1 MAHEEGLPG
10 IGDSQEI
17 GQDATRC
24 LHTNAPLNWIT
35 PKDLGGTD
43 DYGLDFQIQL
53 KAKSQVAGIFRL
65 QLKGTRGAT
74 YIKGGAF
81 ISIGLSA
88 STLRYYENIAEP
100 ILLVVCDLDVDPD
113 PRKCPLYY
121 VWVRPELRRIDVE
134 SLDAEAGKVKVHVPT
149 ANKLTD
155 NLDLLP
161 EVRAANELAEAGHAL
176 DLHVA
181 ELRPELHPDQRVE
194 IVHDVAEGIGKRSAA
209 FLEAVAAPVVEH
221 WPKPVPGTLAA
232 DLMDA
237 AKQLRVGRLDRSEKS
252 LASAATRL
260 SGATPTELGEF
271 SFLSGRQAML
281 IGDDD
286 AASAEFMKAAQITGQ
301 SKHWGAF
308 AESELRRRFDPDDRD
323 VSKLDFSDVLAKL
336 PPATDQVLAAAK
348 ARLLAASHKPDEAR
362 AALAGFSGAEAMAGL
377 AVVETMNSQFQAA
390 IEACEV
396 GLADPECSESAR
408 LLFQILRARGRYHL
422 ALSTATRK
430 IEEEIVPPSGPPGV
444 DAALLRQAW
453 AEMLLAVDSMEEIGW
468 ASNSEFV
475 ADVLAA
481 CSAMLGKQKEALPIL
496 TAAAKK
502 RPDSQGLNAALEV
515 IAAQCGDFK
524 LALEA
529 NARLPK
535 SHTQTLRRIAF
546 LYEVGGHQRQCAALM
561 EQEVS
566 NLRKDH
572 QLFGAAMV
580 LAARAAHA
588 FARHDL
594 VKAWTELLES
604 DTSLQSH
611 AAALNYYISVADSP
625 LGAADG
631 LFALADRHR
640 AIGKPLPT
648 AIVLFEEADPTDE
661 KQARLIVELSAE
673 LKAHSR
679 LAPGM
684 SVHVGMALVTLND
697 WQKLLELCEEA
708 EREFDGNPR
717 LLAFK
722 GLALDRLGNTEG
734 ARQALKAM
742 LDGGIADSLALKT
755 YVNIMVRC
763 GFFEEAAA
771 AAEQML
777 DAAKTDAQR
786 RECIRLMFNLVQ
798 IRDPHA
804 ARLVDLALRMG
815 ELSDPTSE
823 VEEGVFLAMVLVG
836 TSTSTGSIPPGKQQ
850 EISQRADA
858 FFVRFPDS
866 KVLRRIDTGDS
877 PAELLQRLKEV
888 SGATEE
894 RQRAQVR
901 IEREMR
907 DGKLPIPFAWRPRL
921 AFPNIRDQ
929 LHLWEVSKR
938 KSPDDKQFHLMMEV
952 TDWKAKRAGDL
963 RGRVPLVDLV
973 TLFVLYDLELLDA
986 LFEQFSTIGIAQGT
1000 LAELSN
1006 LCQVFSG
1013 SPWRD
1018 KCLDLQSKLRA
1029 KLSRIVQPI
1038 ALVDGE
1044 DEEDDDERAAPVASR
1059 EIKKLCADN
1068 GYLLYSD
1075 DAVFR
1080 VWCLG
1085 GNAAQRSMSTL
1096 DLLEVL
1102 EERELLDRDRAAKA
1116 VARLCSWNVGI
1127 VILRKHQ
1134 LAAVP
1139 SSALKARTISA
1150 AFDALYADPDFM
1162 AVATGMWDFRSDF
1175 KRNVNHVASVIR
1187 DLVNEPSVDT
1197 LITAAFAGVWFVKAK
1212 LRDEAPRPP
1221 LSMLAQLTLLV
1232 ASLWVRAGSL
1242 SNPDAARRL
1251 RQVFMHLVELEF
1263 GNRMDEDVER
1273 EAFEELARNAV
1284 EVDADLPQLNSPMRT
1299 WLIEGFESGTAMYA
1313 AFSDAYTRSFT
1324 ARSIK
1329 SQQG

>member
-1 MAHEEGLPG
+1 MAHIEGLPG

-24 LHTNAPLNWIT
+24 LHTNAPLNWVT

-43 DYGLDFQIQL
+43 DYGLDFQVQL
-53 KAKSQVAGIFRL
+53 KAKSQAAAIFRL
-65 QLKGTRGAT
+65 QLKGSRGVT
-74 YIKGGAF
+74 FIEGGKF

-88 STLRYYENIAEP
+88 STLRYYQNIAEP
-100 ILLVVCDLDVDPD
+100 ILLVVCDLNADPD
-113 PRKCPLYY
+113 SRKCPLYY
-121 VWVRPELRRIDVE
+121 VWVRPELRRIRVD
-134 SLDAEAGKVKVHVPT
+134 SLDADAGKVKVHVPT
-149 ANKLTD
+149 ANRLTD

-176 DLHVA
+176 DVRVA
-181 ELRPELHPDQRVE
+181 ELRPELHQQQRVE
-194 IVHDVAEGIGKRSAA
+194 IVHDVTEGFGKRSAA

-221 WPKPVPGTLAA
+221 WPKPEPGTLAA

-237 AKQLRVGRLDRSEKS
+237 AKQLRVGRLDRASKS
-252 LASAATRL
+252 LESAATRL
-260 SGATPTELGEF
+260 GGATPTELGEF
-271 SFLSGRQAML
+271 SFLRGRHAML
-281 IGDDD
+281 SGEDDT
-286 AASAEFMKAAQITGQ
+286 ASAEFKKAAQITGQ
-301 SKHWGAF
+301 SKHWAAF

-323 VSKLDFSDVLAKL
+323 VSKLDFSDVLAQL
-336 PPATDQVLAAAK
+336 PPATDPVLAAAK
-348 ARLLAASHKPDEAR
+348 ARLLAASNRPGDAR
-362 AALAGFSGAEAMAGL
+362 AALDGFSGAESMAGL
-377 AVVETMNSQFQAA
+377 AVVESMNGQFEAA
-390 IEACEV
+390 IQACEV
-396 GLADPECSESAR
+396 GLSDTECSESTR

-422 ALSTATRK
+422 ALATATRT

-444 DAALLRQAW
+444 DARLLRQAW
-453 AEMLLAVDSMEEIGW
+453 TEMLMAVDSMEEVGW

-481 CSAMLGKQKEALPIL
+481 CSSMLGKQKDALTIL
-496 TAAAKK
+496 ASATKK
-502 RPDSQGLNAALEV
+502 RPGSQGLNAALEV

-535 SHTQTLRRIAF
+535 SDTQTLRRIAF
-546 LYEVGGHQRQCAALM
+546 LYEVGGQQRQCVALM
-561 EQEVS
+561 EREVS
-566 NLRKDH
+566 KLRKDH
-572 QLFGAAMV
+572 QLFGAVVV
-580 LAARAAHA
+580 LAARAANA

-604 DTSLQSH
+604 DSSLRPH
-611 AAALNYYISVADSP
+611 AAALRYYASLADSP
-625 LGAADG
+625 LSAVEE
-631 LFALADRHR
+631 LFALAERHR
-640 AIGKPLPT
+640 DLGKPLPT
-648 AIVLFEEADPTDE
+648 AIVLFEEADPSDE

-673 LKAHSR
+673 VKAHSR

-684 SVHVGMALVTLND
+684 SVHVGMALVTLD
-697 WQKLLELCEEA
+697 EWAKLLELCDEA

-763 GFFEEAAA
+763 GFFDEAAE

-786 RECIRLMFNLVQ
+786 RECVRLLFNLVQ

-804 ARLVDLALRMG
+804 ARLVDLALRIG
-815 ELSDPTSE
+815 ELSDPESE
-823 VEEGVFLAMVLVG
+823 VEEGVFLAMVLAG
-836 TSTSTGSIPPGKQQ
+836 TSTSHGSISPEKQK

-858 FFVRFPDS
+858 FFARYPDS

-877 PAELLQRLKEV
+877 PEDLLQRLKEI
-888 SGATEE
+888 SGVTEE

-929 LHLWEVSKR
+929 LHLWEVAKR
-938 KSPDDKQFHLMMEV
+938 ASPDDRQFHLMMEV
-952 TDWKAKRAGDL
+952 SDWKAKRAADL
-963 RGRVPLVDLV
+963 RDKVPLVDLV
-973 TLFVLYDLELLDA
+973 TLFVLYDLDLLED
-986 LFEQFSTIGIAQGT
+986 LFKQFSQIAIAQGT

-1013 SPWRD
+1013 SPWRH
-1018 KCLDLQSKLRA
+1018 KCLDLQGKLRA
-1029 KLSRIVQPI
+1029 KFSRIVQPI

-1044 DEEDDDERAAPVASR
+1044 DDEDERAAPVPSQ
-1059 EIKKLCADN
+1059 EIKKLCADG
-1068 GYLLYSD
+1068 GYFLYSD

-1080 VWCLG
+1080 VLCLG
-1085 GNAAQRSMSTL
+1085 QATAQRSMSTL

-1102 EERELLDRDRAAKA
+1102 DERELIDPNRAAKA
-1116 VARLCSWNVGI
+1116 IAKLCSWNVGI

-1139 SSALKARTISA
+1139 SSALNARTISA
-1150 AFDALYADPDFM
+1150 SVDALHADPDFM
-1162 AVATGMWDFRSDF
+1162 AVASGMWDFRSDF
-1175 KRNVNHVASVIR
+1175 KRNVSHVASIVR
-1187 DLVNEPSVDT
+1187 ELVNEPSVDT
-1197 LITAAFAGVWFVKAK
+1197 LVTAAFAGVWFVKAK

-1221 LSMLAQLTLLV
+1221 LSMLAQLILRV
-1232 ASLWVRAGSL
+1232 ASLWVRYGSTTK
-1242 SNPDAARRL
+1242 PDAPRRL
-1251 RQVFMHLVELEF
+1251 RQVFLYLVELEF
-1263 GNRMDEDVER
+1263 GDRMDENVEKK
-1273 EAFEELARNAV
+1273 ALEELALRAV
-1284 EVDADLPQLNSPMRT
+1284 DVDFDLQELDSPLRT
-1299 WLIEGFESGTAMYA
+1299 WLIQGFEPGTAMYA
-1313 AFSDAYTRSFT
+1313 AFSDAYTRGVT
-1324 ARSIK
+1324 AHVMK
-1329 SQQG
+1329 SQKE